1 MQPDAAASPSKKGGR
16 RKSAF
21 AEEEE
26 GYMFVEEGFRIR
38 FANGETIDFYA
49 DNAAQKSEWMAV
61 LAGVIGKPDSSSG
74 SGQRGWTDLVMRRE
88 QRMQLKLGRKP
99 INGSIVKPK
108 PAKVSQ
114 DDERPNS
121 APKEDQQKRS
131 MLDVGSVEPEDR
143 RPAPLD
149 KSPRHAARMRGQM
162 TQAERRAK
170 TRSMMF

>member
-1 MQPDAAASPSKKGGR
+1 MQPDGAASPKKGGR

-49 DNAAQKSEWMAV
+49 DNAGQKSEWMGV
-61 LAGVIGKPDSSSG
+61 LAGVIGKPDSSAG
-74 SGQRGWTDLVMRRE
+74 SGQRGWTDLVMRKE
-88 QRMQLKLGRKP
+88 QRQQLKLGRKP

-108 PAKVSQ
+108 PAKISQ
-114 DDERPNS
+114 DEERPNS
-121 APKEDQQKRS
+121 APKEEHQQKRS
-131 MLDVGSVEPEDR
+131 MLDCGSAEPEG
-143 RPAPLD
+143 RPAPVD
-149 KSPRHAARMRGQM
+149 KSPRHAARMRTQM